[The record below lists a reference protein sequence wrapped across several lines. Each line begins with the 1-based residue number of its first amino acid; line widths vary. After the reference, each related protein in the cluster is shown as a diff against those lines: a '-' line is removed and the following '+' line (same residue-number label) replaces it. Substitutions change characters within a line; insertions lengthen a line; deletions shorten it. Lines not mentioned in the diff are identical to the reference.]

1 MLLPA
6 PEAMQLASYVG
17 WRLHRTAGGLAA
29 GLLFVLPGAC
39 IVLALSIAYAFTGR
53 CRWSRS
59 PFIGIKAA
67 VLMIVVEAL
76 TRVARRALRGPH
88 HVAIAAAAFIA
99 IFFFAAPFPLIIAG
113 AALLGFL
120 LPRVPPTAAA
130 APLKEPPVLLSGT
143 LQTAALWLAIWI
155 VPIVLLAAIL
165 GRTHVTTDVALF
177 FSKLAIVTSRNR
189 PLRLMAG

>member
-1 MLLPA
+1 MLLPG

-39 IVLALSIAYAFTGR
+39 IVLALSIPYAFYGQVPLVEIALHRHQGR
-53 CRWSRS
+53 SADDR
-59 PFIGIKAA
+59 
-67 VLMIVVEAL
+67 AL

-120 LPRVPPTAAA
+120 LPRVPPAAAA
-130 APLKEPPVLLSGT
+130 APLKEPPVLLSRT

>member
-1 MLLPA
+1 MP
-6 PEAMQLASYVG
+6 S
-17 WRLHRTAGGLAA
+17 
-29 GLLFVLPGAC
+29 
-39 IVLALSIAYAFTGR
+39 TGR

-120 LPRVPPTAAA
+120 LPRVPPAAAA
-130 APLKEPPVLLSGT
+130 APLKEPPVLLSRT